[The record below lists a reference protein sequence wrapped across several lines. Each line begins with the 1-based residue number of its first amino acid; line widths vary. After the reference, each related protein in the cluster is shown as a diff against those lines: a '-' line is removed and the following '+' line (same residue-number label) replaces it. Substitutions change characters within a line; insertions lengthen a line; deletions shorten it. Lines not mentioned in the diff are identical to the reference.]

1 MLVWCSLARAGR
13 RERRRSA
20 PTTLSHA
27 RSRAR
32 RRQGAIDL
40 TKSNEEN
47 VGVRDIISV
56 NPSTEVDVDAQLFEG
71 FQRNQP
77 RFASVDWPRSSPSL
91 RSPAGRPMLC
101 IRMPP
106 PDVDEEPRDWFE
118 KSDEWVVVEA
128 GGEPQLCCL
137 AQPPSPDDSYE
148 EWEVRARP
156 HDRASTPL
164 CLAVRFPPR
173 LFCALN
179 DALHVARADTD
190 QPHPDRPAVA
200 RQTSKGSDAAGAPL
214 RARGALLRSAFPAHT
229 ERALLR
235 VEHAPLRRQSGRVPH
250 VSGAR
255 RCGWRMLAAPQEA

>member
-1 MLVWCSLARAGR
+1 M
-13 RERRRSA
+13 
-20 PTTLSHA
+20 
-27 RSRAR
+27 
-32 RRQGAIDL
+32 
-40 TKSNEEN
+40 
-47 VGVRDIISV
+47 RDIISV

-106 PDVDEEPRDWFE
+106 PDVDEDPRDWFE

-173 LFCALN
+173 LL
-179 DALHVARADTD
+179 
-190 QPHPDRPAVA
+190 
-200 RQTSKGSDAAGAPL
+200 L
-214 RARGALLRSAFPAHT
+214 RAQRRSAR
-229 ERALLR
+229 RACR
-235 VEHAPLRRQSGRVPH
+235 Y
-250 VSGAR
+250 
-255 RCGWRMLAAPQEA
+255 